1 MGTLVFRQK
10 DVLEHVGGLNTGGIN
25 YTVKLGKDKEWV
37 ENKRQHSIVAN
48 EMGLELTNNSG
59 IYFA

>member
-1 MGTLVFRQK
+1 M
-10 DVLEHVGGLNTGGIN
+10 LEHIGGLNSDGIN
-25 YTVKLGKDKEWV
+25 YKVKLGQKDQIWS

-48 EMGLELTNNSG
+48 ESGLELTNNSG